1 MLNRE
6 EDRYS
11 DDDERR
17 PLLTNRELYD
27 ECLHAAATIV
37 FAFVFGCAFEDCRLN
52 DDGYGWPTSVS
63 RIEFKYPEGWRWE
76 REALSA
82 VAAIHEAGAMA
93 VAKMH
98 GRGPHRINTSGT
110 YGPGTSEL
118 LLDDLMVWRT
128 IKALARFIEDNYEGD
143 GCYGAM
149 GTDFA
154 EVCDGEDSGA
164 LALIKSEGLTLGCRW
179 RWLSG
184 DDGDAQ

>member
-27 ECLHAAATIV
+27 ECLRAAATIV
-37 FAFVFGCAFEDCRLN
+37 VAFTLGIEFEDCRVT
-52 DDGYGWPTSVS
+52 DDGVGWPVPVAYV
-63 RIEFKYPEGWRWE
+63 EFKYPDGWRWE
-76 REALSA
+76 REALQA

-98 GRGPHRINTSGT
+98 GRGPLGINRYTEEHRTST
-110 YGPGTSEL
+110 
-118 LLDDLMVWRT
+118 LLDDPVIWKT
-128 IKALARFIEDNYEGD
+128 IKDVARLIENTYEGD
-143 GCYGAM
+143 GCYGTL

-154 EVCDGEDSGA
+154 EDNGGED
-164 LALIKSEGLTLGCRW
+164 LAAFKLIRASGLTLGCEW
-179 RWLSG
+179 RRRQRPDPEAL
-184 DDGDAQ
+184 